1 MKRNPETRK
10 MPTPLI
16 VTTLRNKPG
25 EPFHKSEEKYRDIL
39 ENSEEGYFEVDLTGN
54 LSFFND
60 SLCRIIGYPK
70 EELLGMNNRQYT
82 HPETARKMYEVFN
95 RVYQTG
101 HSAKLTDYEIVRKD
115 GSTCFL
121 EISAYLSRDSEG
133 KPKGFRGMVRDVT
146 ERKLSLRALEES
158 EARYRLLADHA
169 TDMIFTMNLELQF
182 IYVSPSVKRIMGYDA
197 DSFMALPLDH
207 LLAPA
212 SFKRARAA
220 LALELRNE
228 RNGSGDPLRVITLE
242 LESRRR
248 DGSSTWLESRMA
260 FLRNPEGAPQGI
272 LGVAR
277 DISDRKIAEEA
288 LRESESKYRQLVKHA
303 PAGIYEVDF
312 ANRKFITVNDVMCE
326 YTGYS
331 REEFLALSPL
341 EILTEESAAR
351 FLERMSKV
359 FAGETVPDTVE
370 FEIRGKDGRKFWV
383 VLYTRYTYENG
394 VPKGATV
401 VVHDATERRLAE
413 EALRKSEERY
423 RLLVDHAEEGIF
435 IDQDDV
441 IKFPNPRARQILGY
455 SEEELASMR
464 FIDLVHPYDRGLLQG
479 MPPKDGPNP
488 KESSTLRLFNKFGDE
503 LWLEVKAVPIIW
515 DGSPALLHLLRDV
528 TLQKSL
534 EAQLMHVQKM
544 EAIGTLAGGIAH
556 NFNNLLMSI
565 QGNISLMLMDAT
577 QSHPHVERLTAIEK
591 LIESGS
597 KLTGQLL
604 GYARGGKYEARP
616 TDLNRLVRETSQT
629 FGLAKKEIAIHL
641 DLSPDLWNAAADRA
655 QIEEVLM
662 NLFVNAADAMPRGGD
677 LFLTTRNVTETALQ
691 GKPFK
696 VEPGNYALISVRDTG
711 SGMDKKTMDRIFDP
725 FFTTKPVGRGTG
737 LGLASAYGIVKAHNG
752 YIDVESEQGAGACFY
767 LYLPAPNHQVVQE
780 TQIPSGPIRGAETLL
795 VVDDEESVLKVAQLM
810 LERLGYRV
818 LAAKN
823 GKEAIQLFSRSKQS
837 IHMVILDM
845 IMPDMGGGLLY
856 EKLKSIDPG
865 LRALLS
871 SGYSLDG
878 QAMEILKQGCNG
890 FIQKPFGVSDL
901 SRKVRDIL
909 DLPAGFAATPAS
921 SGTIIA

>member
-1 MKRNPETRK
+1 VKKNPDTLK
-10 MPTPLI
+10 MLTSL
-16 VTTLRNKPG
+16 VDTSLRQQAE
-25 EPFHKSEEKYRDIL
+25 EPQHRSEDKYREIL
-39 ENSEEGYFEVDLTGN
+39 ENSEEGYFEVDLAGN
-54 LSFFND
+54 LTLFNK
-60 SLCRIIGYPK
+60 SLCRITGYPK

-82 HPETARKMYEVFN
+82 HPETAGKMYEVFN

-101 HSAKLTDYEIVRKD
+101 RPAKVTDYEIIRKD
-115 GSTCFL
+115 GGTCFL
-121 EISAYLSRDSEG
+121 EISAYLYRDSDG
-133 KPKGFRGMVRDVT
+133 RPRGFRGMVRD
-146 ERKLSLRALEES
+146 
-158 EARYRLLADHA
+158 
-169 TDMIFTMNLELQF
+169 
-182 IYVSPSVKRIMGYDA
+182 
-197 DSFMALPLDH
+197 
-207 LLAPA
+207 
-212 SFKRARAA
+212 
-220 LALELRNE
+220 
-228 RNGSGDPLRVITLE
+228 
-242 LESRRR
+242 
-248 DGSSTWLESRMA
+248 
-260 FLRNPEGAPQGI
+260 
-272 LGVAR
+272 
-277 DISDRKIAEEA
+277 ISDRKTAEEA

-312 ANRKFITVNDVMCE
+312 LNQKFITVNDVMCE

-331 REEFLALSPL
+331 KEEFLSLSPL

-359 FAGETVPDTVE
+359 FAGETVSDTVE
-370 FEIRGKDGRKFWV
+370 FEIRGKDGRNFWV
-383 VLYTRYTYENG
+383 VLYTRYKYENG
-394 VPKGATV
+394 MPKGATV

-423 RLLVDHAEEGIF
+423 RLLVDHAGEGIF

-441 IKFPNPRARQILGY
+441 IKFPNPKARQILEY
-455 SEEELASMR
+455 SEEELAGMR
-464 FIDLVHPYDRGLLQG
+464 FIDLVHPHDRGLLQC
-479 MPPKDGPNP
+479 MRPKDGPNP
-488 KESSTLRLFNKFGDE
+488 KESSTLRLLNKSGDE
-503 LWLEVKAVPIIW
+503 VWLEVKAVPIIW

-528 TLQKSL
+528 TPQKTL
-534 EAQLMHVQKM
+534 EAQLMYVQKM

-556 NFNNLLMSI
+556 NFNNLLMGI
-565 QGNISLMLMDAT
+565 QGNLSLMLMDT
-577 QSHPHVERLTAIEK
+577 THSHPQMDRLTTIEK

-629 FGLAKKEIAIHL
+629 FGLTKKEIAIHL

-696 VEPGNYALISVRDTG
+696 VEPGNYALISVRDKG
-711 SGMDKKTMDRIFDP
+711 SGIDKKIMDRIFDP

-767 LYLPAPNHQVVQE
+767 LYLPSPNHPVVQE
-780 TQIPSGPIRGAETLL
+780 TPVPSWPIRGDETLL

-823 GKEAIQLFSRSKQS
+823 GKEAIQMFSGCKES

-845 IMPDMGGGLLY
+845 IMPDMGGGMLY

-865 LRALLS
+865 LKALLS

-890 FIQKPFGVSDL
+890 FIQKPFGVADL

-909 DLPAGFAATPAS
+909 D
-921 SGTIIA
+921 